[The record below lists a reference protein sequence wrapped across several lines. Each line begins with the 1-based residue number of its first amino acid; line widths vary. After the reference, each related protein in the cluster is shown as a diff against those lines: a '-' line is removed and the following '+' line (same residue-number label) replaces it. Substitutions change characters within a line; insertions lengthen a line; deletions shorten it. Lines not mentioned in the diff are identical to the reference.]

1 MKVLETVESYL
12 DLLGFF
18 QPKNP
23 LHRIFILSFYPMSVA
38 PMIWFIIHEANSVA
52 DYAQPLAEMAGLS
65 VPAFCYWATLWNR
78 GTIIELI
85 DDLKKIVERRKLT
98 RMNSNLT
105 DTNFRLLTSRYCAI
119 TYGTYLRKIPKK
131 S

>member
-18 QPKNP
+18 QPRNP

-38 PMIWFIIHEANSVA
+38 PMIWFLIHEANSVA

-78 GTIIELI
+78 ETIIQLI
-85 DDLKKIVERRKLT
+85 DQLKETVQRRKLT
-98 RMNSNLT
+98 RMNSSPS
-105 DTNFRLLTSRYCAI
+105 DTTFRLL
-119 TYGTYLRKIPKK
+119 P
-131 S
+131 